1 MKNNIQYFT
10 LLITFC
16 LAGTTFSV
24 NADGWFSSK
33 RSGVA
38 PVTNELYAREC
49 SECHFAYQ
57 PGLLPARSWLK
68 LMSNLGDHFGDNAE
82 LSPADTKI
90 LSKYLSD
97 NAAETSNH
105 KRSIKISRSIGRN
118 ETPIR
123 ITDVD
128 YIKRKHR
135 ELSRRHVI
143 DNPEVGNLNKCEA
156 CHTRITEGSF
166 SEREIKIPGFGRWED
181 D

>member
-1 MKNNIQYFT
+1 MKNNIHYFT
-10 LLITFC
+10 LLIA
-16 LAGTTFSV
+16 LSLVGATFSV
-24 NADGWFSSK
+24 SADSWFGSK

-38 PVTNELYAREC
+38 PVTNELYAKEC

-57 PGLLPARSWLK
+57 PGLLPARSWQK
-68 LMSNLGDHFGDNAE
+68 LMSNLADHFGDNAE

-90 LSKYLSD
+90 LSKYLNE
-97 NAAETSNH
+97 NAAERSNH
-105 KRSIKISRSIGRN
+105 KRSVKINRSIRKN

-123 ITDVD
+123 ITDVG

-135 ELSRRHVI
+135 ELSRRHVT